1 MDKDSLNYIVNNIK
15 KNVNSNAEILNL
27 KQKYDNECV
36 DKTVNIILLMVLNTG
51 LPLEKFLNS
60 SDNESSDDD
69 SSEKYLDTEDFNEKL
84 KNIENM
90 DLATLDTDSESDEN
104 KVKINTKK
112 KDVKDLRDELLNLNK
127 I

>member
-15 KNVNSNAEILNL
+15 KNVNNNEEILNL
-27 KQKYDNECV
+27 KQKYDNVCI
-36 DKTVNIILLMVLNTG
+36 DKTVDIILLMVLNTG

-60 SDNESSDDD
+60 SDNESSDDN

-90 DLATLDTDSESDEN
+90 DLATLDTDSDDNEVKSK
-104 KVKINTKK
+104 KVK
-112 KDVKDLRDELLNLNK
+112 KDVEVLRDQLLNLNK